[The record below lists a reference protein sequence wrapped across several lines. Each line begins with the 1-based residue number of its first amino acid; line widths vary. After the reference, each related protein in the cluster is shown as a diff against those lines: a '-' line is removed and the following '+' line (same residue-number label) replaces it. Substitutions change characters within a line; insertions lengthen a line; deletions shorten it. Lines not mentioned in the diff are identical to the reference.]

1 MNTTFCNVCLIEAPD
16 GRVLVQH
23 RLPKPDNTWAGLT
36 FPGGHVEPGESVT
49 SATIREVKEETG
61 LIISGLRSC
70 GFVEWWNPERQ
81 SLYIVFLFR
90 TSLFY
95 GELRS
100 SREGAMEWMTLDQ
113 MRAGQMAPNMEK
125 YLRVF
130 LEDQVPE
137 CFGISDGALKV
148 IEE

>member
-1 MNTTFCNVCLIEAPD
+1 MNTTLCNMCMIEAPD

-23 RLPKPDNTWAGLT
+23 RLPKPDNAWAGLT
-36 FPGGHVEPGESVT
+36 FPGGHVEAGESVT
-49 SATIREVKEETG
+49 AATIREVKEETG
-61 LIISGLRSC
+61 LSVSGLRSC
-70 GFVEWWNPERQ
+70 GFIEWWNPERQ

-90 TSLFY
+90 TNLY
-95 GELRS
+95 AGELRS
-100 SREGAMEWMTLDQ
+100 SAEGQMEWMTLGQ

-137 CFGISDGALKV
+137 CFGISGQKLD
-148 IEE
+148 II